1 MESTR
6 VNSHTT
12 SLLNLVTTG
21 WEETKTTKDT
31 FMEEVEAYTI
41 FKIANFINI
50 YWFRVLIPIGLV
62 GNTLSF
68 LVMIKPN
75 NRKMST
81 CIYMAAISVNDN
93 IMMCQCFHDYLVSVL
108 QIHQRNSIECR
119 ISGFV
124 ALFALQNCTFQ
135 VLAMTLD
142 KYIAIKWP
150 HKATIYSTPGRAKRI
165 VVALYVCVCIYNI
178 PHLFLSSVI
187 GGQCI
192 NFGIRSMITTTYSWL
207 SFVLNA
213 VIPFTMLIHMNY
225 VIFKVVKKSRKLFE
239 GNDANTRQGIDQG
252 MEARQKTMK
261 NAENQLTIMLLL
273 VTTLFLILL
282 CPTYFRFIYL
292 VFAKRD
298 RFTPFDYAK
307 STLIVQITTRL
318 YITNSG
324 INFFLYC
331 LSGKKFRDDLK
342 ETLSCCGISHPS
354 LSRRKDGQL
363 SNVTEIRNVAVHTP
377 DVL

>member
-1 MESTR
+1 MESTSINNN
-6 VNSHTT
+6 VT
-12 SLLNLVTTG
+12 SLVNLVTTG

-31 FMEEVEAYTI
+31 FMEEVEAYTT
-41 FKIANFINI
+41 FKIANFINK
-50 YWFRVLIPIGLV
+50 YWYPVLVPIGLV

-81 CIYMAAISVNDN
+81 CIYMAAISINDN
-93 IMMCQCFHDYLVSVL
+93 IMMFCCLHLYLVSGI
-108 QIHQRNSIECR
+108 QIHKWNSIECKFL
-119 ISGFV
+119 GFV

-150 HKATIYSTPGRAKRI
+150 HKAATNSTPRRAKMI
-165 VVALYVCVCIYNI
+165 VVTVFVCVCIYNI
-178 PHLFLSSVI
+178 PHFFFTSVI
-187 GGQCI
+187 GGQCL
-192 NFGIRSMITTTYSWL
+192 NFGISSMFSKVYSWF

-225 VIFKVVKKSRKLFE
+225 VIVKVVRESQKLFDC
-239 GNDANTRQGIDQG
+239 NDANVRQGTDQA
-252 MEARQKTMK
+252 METRQKTMK

-292 VFAKRD
+292 IFARRD
-298 RFTPFDYAK
+298 TPLDYAK
-307 STLIVQITTRL
+307 SMLIFQITTKL

-331 LSGKKFRDDLK
+331 ISGKKFRHDLK
-342 ETLSCCGISHPS
+342 ETFRCCDISHSSISRGKGAS
-354 LSRRKDGQL
+354 LS
-363 SNVTEIRNVAVHTP
+363 NATEIAIVCAKSF
-377 DVL
+377 

>member
-1 MESTR
+1 MESKSI
-6 VNSHTT
+6 NST
-12 SLLNLVTTG
+12 SFLSLVTTG
-21 WEETKTTKDT
+21 LEETQTTKDT
-31 FMEEVEAYTI
+31 FTEEVEAYTT
-41 FKIANFINI
+41 FKIANFISI
-50 YWFRVLIPIGLV
+50 YWLPVLVPIGLV

-75 NRKMST
+75 NKKMST

-93 IMMCQCFHDYLVSVL
+93 IMMFMSSHEYLFSVV
-108 QIHQRNSIECR
+108 QIHKWNPIECR

-150 HKATIYSTPGRAKRI
+150 HRAATYSTPKRAKLI
-165 VVALYVCVCIYNI
+165 VVTLYVCVCIYNI
-178 PHLFLSSVI
+178 PHFFLSSVNF
-187 GGQCI
+187 GRCL
-192 NFGIRSMITTTYSWL
+192 NFGIRSMITSVYSWF

-225 VIFKVVKKSRKLFE
+225 VIIKVVRESQKLFD
-239 GNDANTRQGIDQG
+239 GNDANTRRGIDQA
-252 MEARQKTMK
+252 METRQKTMK
-261 NAENQLTIMLLL
+261 SAENQLTIMLLL

-292 VFAKRD
+292 LFAKRE
-298 RFTPFDYAK
+298 TPLDYAK
-307 STLIVQITTRL
+307 SLLISQITAQL

-342 ETLSCCGISHPS
+342 ETISCCGIFHFL
-354 LSRRKDGQL
+354 LSRRKDVAM
-363 SNVTEIRNVAVHTP
+363 SNVTEMSTVCTKSF
-377 DVL
+377 